1 MSVLN
6 RKFWEKLYQKI
17 PGFIKNDPARK
28 LLALA
33 LTLLIFA
40 YYHSNKTHHM
50 VKVENIPVRISI
62 PEGHYLLTGTQ
73 NVTVILRCSSIAS
86 KNIQENDVKIHVPL
100 SVTPGQKKYEIKL
113 KNHVRTSAFFGVSV
127 ADVQPQT
134 VTVSIDRRVSKTVN
148 VDADIAQK
156 GKLPE
161 GYAVVKA
168 SVQPETVTLSGPEEL
183 LKDITKLGTKEI
195 PLDHTVTR
203 SFIYTAKVALP
214 EKSQLEVSPEQVQVS
229 VDVDKSHEKK
239 TFSKCP
245 VKLLMNSSVDT
256 RTGVDI
262 ISAKTV
268 EITVSGLKS
277 TIETLTE
284 KDIVP
289 YADISRITENGRYN
303 NIPVKCWAQQEGL
316 TILSVVPD
324 SINVRIGPN
333 VEK

>member
-6 RKFWEKLYQKI
+6 RKFWEKLYQKT
-17 PGFIKNDPARK
+17 PSFIKKDPARK

-50 VKVENIPVRISI
+50 VKVEKVPVRITI

-86 KNIQENDVKIHVPL
+86 KSIQENDVKIHVPL
-100 SVTPGQKKYEIKL
+100 SVIPGQKKYEIKL
-113 KNHVRTSAFFGVSV
+113 KDHVSTTAFFGVSV
-127 ADVQPQT
+127 ADIQPQT
-134 VTVSIDRRVSKTVN
+134 VTVSIDRRVSKTVK
-148 VDADIAQK
+148 VEADLTQK
-156 GKLPE
+156 GSLPE

-168 SVQPETVTLSGPEEL
+168 SVQPESVTLSGPEEL
-183 LKDITKLGTKEI
+183 LKDITDLRTEEI

-203 SFIYTAKVALP
+203 SFIYTAKVAVP
-214 EKSQLEVSPEQVQVS
+214 EKSRLEVSPEQLQVS
-229 VDVDKSHEKK
+229 VDVDKSHLKR

-256 RTGVDI
+256 STGVDI

-289 YADISRITENGRYN
+289 YADISRITDNGRHN
-303 NIPVKCWAQQEGL
+303 NIPVKCWAQKEGL

-324 SINVRIGPN
+324 SINVRIGPD